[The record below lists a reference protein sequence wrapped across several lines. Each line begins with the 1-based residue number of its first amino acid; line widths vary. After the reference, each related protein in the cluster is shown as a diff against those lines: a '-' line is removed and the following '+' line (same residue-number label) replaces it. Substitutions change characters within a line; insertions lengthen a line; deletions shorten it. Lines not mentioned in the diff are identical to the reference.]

1 MLILI
6 SGASGSGK
14 SSYAEERLAK
24 LEGSKKIYIATAEI
38 YDEEMKARVER
49 HKARRKNK
57 GFVTI
62 ERPRNLSELKN
73 LKGASVLLEALTTW
87 LANEMFAPSAL
98 TKESEP
104 PLGEGRT
111 KNRLRWWGLFSK
123 RGTKCSPLTS
133 YRHLPF
139 FKSNPLRFTS
149 FTTSP
154 RGGKSVKGIEDVE
167 ELLAPPVKGERAT
180 KWRGG
185 YLKKKE
191 ERGTKC
197 SPSGYFK
204 KKIVGKFKKIASPQ
218 EKIFSEIKILKSQCR
233 DLIIISDDIFSD
245 GIIYDESTEKYIA
258 ALAWLVKKIAGIA
271 DEVTEIFAGLPLRY
285 NTQNIIMNAAD
296 EKVVKN
302 E

>member
-1 MLILI
+1 MV
-6 SGASGSGK
+6 A
-14 SSYAEERLAK
+14 
-24 LEGSKKIYIATAEI
+24 
-38 YDEEMKARVER
+38 V
-49 HKARRKNK
+49 
-57 GFVTI
+57 
-62 ERPRNLSELKN
+62 
-73 LKGASVLLEALTTW
+73 
-87 LANEMFAPSAL
+87 
-98 TKESEP
+98 
-104 PLGEGRT
+104 
-111 KNRLRWWGLFSK
+111 SK
-123 RGTKCSPLTS
+123 RIFGNTPPRCKLAHLESNPPVSKLTSPL
-133 YRHLPF
+133 
-139 FKSNPLRFTS
+139 N
-149 FTTSP
+149 
-154 RGGKSVKGIEDVE
+154 RGDESVKGIEDVE
-167 ELLAPPVKGERAT
+167 ELLAPPVKRERAT

-185 YLKKKE
+185 YLKKKG
-191 ERGTKC
+191 ERATKC

-218 EKIFSEIKILKSQCR
+218 EKIFSEIKILNSQCR